1 MNRSIVFSAVVL
13 VAIFFSLTSGKSS
26 SDKPSQARASSNTS
40 SVSES
45 GNVKPIDVNMHD
57 FMEGVFQA
65 PYKRLKIAIAQAPTD
80 NAAWKALRS
89 DALILAEGGN
99 LLLGRLPEKD
109 AADWI
114 KHSEL
119 SRDVGGELVAAAKKK
134 DYAAARAAY
143 EKMLVHCNDC
153 HKQFEQGKHILA
165 P

>member
-1 MNRSIVFSAVVL
+1 MNRSIVFSAIVL
-13 VAIFFSLTSGKSS
+13 AAIFFSLLSTKSPQKQS
-26 SDKPSQARASSNTS
+26 VSNS
-40 SVSES
+40 LAQSES
-45 GNVKPIDVNMHD
+45 GSIKPIDVNMHD

-65 PYKRLKIAIAQAPTD
+65 PYKRLKLAIAQAPAD

>member
-1 MNRSIVFSAVVL
+1 MTRSFFVSTAFLAFIAAAISIPSWVSSRLSA
-13 VAIFFSLTSGKSS
+13 
-26 SDKPSQARASSNTS
+26 NTQPTEAG
-40 SVSES
+40 V
-45 GNVKPIDVNMHD
+45 VKPIDVNMHD

-65 PYKRLKIAIAQAPTD
+65 PYKRLKTSMASEPAD

-99 LLLGRLPEKD
+99 LLLSRLPEENK
-109 AADWI
+109 ADWV

-119 SRDVGGELVAAAKKK
+119 SRDMGGELVAAAKKK
-134 DYAAARAAY
+134 DFAAAKIAY

-153 HKQFEQGKHILA
+153 HKQFEKGRHILT

>member
-1 MNRSIVFSAVVL
+1 MNRSIVFSAIVL
-13 VAIFFSLTSGKSS
+13 AAIFIAVSPKTSTPPKG
-26 SDKPSQARASSNTS
+26 AVTS
-40 SVSES
+40 PALPES
-45 GNVKPIDVNMHD
+45 GSVKPIDVNMHD

-65 PYKRLKIAIAQAPTD
+65 PYKRLKVAIAQAPAD

-109 AADWI
+109 ASDWI